1 MRIFLITCCAVLVL
15 INWCG
20 AQEGKTEYFAVF
32 MEGMKVGHATHSRVA
47 AEGKVTTT
55 EEVSITMSRT
65 NVPVSMR
72 VTETSVETAD
82 GRPMAFEVVQDFS
95 MMSMKVSGTVD
106 ERGVVQMTTT
116 TMGAE
121 QKSSFEWPRG
131 ALMAEGLRLL
141 ELGKGL
147 KEGLE
152 YTAKIFSPGS
162 MQAFDARVQIGAKRN
177 VDLLGRVVALTE
189 VRTTLSVPGAG
200 EIVSTGYV
208 NDNLELQKNV
218 TPVMGMQIEMVA
230 CGKEFA
236 LGENDVFEFVNKMV
250 LASPKALV
258 DVRSAKSISYL
269 LRPTSE
275 AGSFAIPSGDNQ
287 SVRLLGDGGIVVTV
301 EPVSA
306 PAGMK
311 FPYRGKDEAILDATE
326 ATRFLQSDN
335 KEVIEL
341 ARRAVGGTSDA
352 AEAVRRIESFVGD
365 YIAEKDFSVGFASAA
380 EVAVSKQGDCSEHAV
395 LVAAM
400 CRAVGIPARVVTG
413 LVYAE
418 EFAGR
423 KDVFGCHAWAEA
435 YVGDK
440 WVGLDATKAP
450 NGFGAGHIALAAGDG
465 DSQDLLGMA
474 SALGKFQ
481 IEKVTV
487 NKGR

>member
-1 MRIFLITCCAVLVL
+1 MRIFLITCCAVLL
-15 INWCG
+15 LSNWSG
-20 AQEGKTEYFAVF
+20 AQEGETEYFAIF
-32 MEGMKVGHATHSRVA
+32 MEGMKVGHAIHSRIA

-72 VTETSVETAD
+72 VTETSVETTD
-82 GRPMAFEVVQDFS
+82 GRPVAFEVVQDFS

-106 ERGVVQMTTT
+106 EQGMVHMTTT

-141 ELGKGL
+141 ELEKGL

-152 YTAKIFSPGS
+152 YTAKVFSPGN
-162 MQAFDARVQIGAKRN
+162 MQAFDARVRVGPKRN

-189 VRTTLSVPGAG
+189 VTTALSVPGAG

-236 LGENDVFEFVNKMV
+236 LGQNDVFEFVDKMV

-258 DVRSAKSISYL
+258 NVRSAKSISYL

-275 AGSFAIPSGDNQ
+275 AGSLTIPSGDNQ

-301 EPVSA
+301 EPASA
-306 PAGMK
+306 PAGVK
-311 FPYRGKDEAILDATE
+311 FPYRGRDEAILDAME

-335 KEVIEL
+335 KEVIKL
-341 ARRAVGGTSDA
+341 AGRAVGGASDA
-352 AEAVRRIESFVGD
+352 AEAVKRIESFVGD
-365 YIAEKDFSVGFASAA
+365 YIAEKDFSVGYASAA

-423 KDVFGCHAWAEA
+423 KEVFGCHAWAEA
-435 YVGDK
+435 YIGDK
-440 WVGLDATKAP
+440 WIGLDATRAP
-450 NGFGAGHIALAAGDG
+450 NGFGAGHIALAAGHG
-465 DSQDLLGMA
+465 DSQDLLGLA

-481 IEKVTV
+481 IEKVSV
-487 NKGR
+487 NKGK